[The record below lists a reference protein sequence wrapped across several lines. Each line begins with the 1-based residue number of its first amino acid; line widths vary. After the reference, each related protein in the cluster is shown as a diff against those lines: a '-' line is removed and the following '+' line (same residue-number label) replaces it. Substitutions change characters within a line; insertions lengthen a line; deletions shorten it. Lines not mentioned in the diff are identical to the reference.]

1 MNLRNT
7 ILKEHSKANC
17 TRIVKW
23 IGNNQQRFDEL
34 VRLFLQDEYR
44 IIQRAAWPLSE
55 AVLQHPGLIKKHL
68 KKILGYVKKP
78 GLHDAVKRNTVR
90 LLQAIDIPEKFQG
103 EVMNHCFNYI
113 SSPDEKPAVKASAL
127 TVLQNLSNQYPEIKQ
142 ELKTIIEDRW
152 EFESA
157 AFKSRARKILKEL

>member
-1 MNLRNT
+1 M
-7 ILKEHSKANC
+7 SW
-17 TRIVKW
+17 VSD
-23 IGNNQQRFDEL
+23 NQQRFDEL